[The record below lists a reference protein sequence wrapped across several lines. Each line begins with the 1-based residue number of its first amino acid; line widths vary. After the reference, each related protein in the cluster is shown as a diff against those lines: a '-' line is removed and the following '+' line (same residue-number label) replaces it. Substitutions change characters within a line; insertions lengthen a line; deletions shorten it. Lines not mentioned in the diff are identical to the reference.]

1 MGLMGPMRLM
11 GMRKEATR
19 AGMSTERLKSGA
31 AKSLE
36 KTAPLRAEI
45 FAPSESRS
53 VAGWDWLWGG
63 AVQEF
68 GNEWCGWESVD
79 FRWGTDL
86 LDVSVIHHY
95 DAIS

>member
-36 KTAPLRAEI
+36 KTAPRRAEI
-45 FAPSESRS
+45 FAPPAEDQPAAGIGWGEVPCRNSATNG
-53 VAGWDWLWGG
+53 VAGK
-63 AVQEF
+63 A
-68 GNEWCGWESVD
+68 
-79 FRWGTDL
+79 
-86 LDVSVIHHY
+86 
-95 DAIS
+95 

>member
-36 KTAPLRAEI
+36 KTAPRARRDPPPLR
-45 FAPSESRS
+45 F
-53 VAGWDWLWGG
+53 G
-63 AVQEF
+63 AAL
-68 GNEWCGWESVD
+68 
-79 FRWGTDL
+79 R
-86 LDVSVIHHY
+86 
-95 DAIS
+95 